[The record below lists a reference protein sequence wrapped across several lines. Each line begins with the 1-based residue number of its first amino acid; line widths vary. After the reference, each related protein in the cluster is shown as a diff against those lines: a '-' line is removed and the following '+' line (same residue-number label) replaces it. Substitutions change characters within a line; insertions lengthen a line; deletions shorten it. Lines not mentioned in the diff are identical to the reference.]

1 MAQGMTATGNLAGR
15 YRLYVR
21 LGCHL
26 CDDAARLL
34 AAAGIDFVR
43 IDVDRDPRLREEY
56 GALLPVLQDTLHD
69 RELVYPFTAASVL
82 AATNLEESD
91 MKHETLSYL
100 AGQVRLDGALY
111 LPAHTAASVPGVV
124 VAPEWWGMTEHVK
137 SAAAK
142 LAEAG
147 YAALVLDLYG
157 AGNTTDQAAQ
167 ANAWM
172 SALLDNPAEL
182 MARAKAG
189 MEALAARPEVDN
201 TRIAAI
207 GFCFGGRVALEMAR
221 AGLPLRAAVSFHG
234 GVEAFAPAEKG
245 KVQAALLV
253 EHGEADSMVSLDDV
267 EAFRKEMDAAQVT
280 YHIDIFPGARHA
292 FTNPQADANAVKNGV
307 DLGYDPQAA
316 AQSWQNMLDWLN
328 KYL

>member
-1 MAQGMTATGNLAGR
+1 MMQGMTATDNPPAR

-34 AAAGIDFVR
+34 AALGIPFLRV
-43 IDVDRDPRLREEY
+43 DVDRDATLREEY
-56 GALLPVLQDTLHD
+56 GALLPVLHDTLRD
-69 RELVYPFTAASVL
+69 RELVYPFTAADVL
-82 AATNLEESD
+82 AAANLEESP

-111 LPAHTAASVPGVV
+111 LPAQAAGKVPGVV
-124 VAPEWWGMTEHVK
+124 VAPEWWGMTDHVK
-137 SAAAK
+137 TAAAR

-157 AGNTTDQAAQ
+157 QGNTTDQAVQ

-189 MEALAARPEVDN
+189 MEALAARPEVDSA
-201 TRIAAI
+201 RLAAI
-207 GFCFGGRVALEMAR
+207 GFCFGGKVALEMAR

-253 EHGEADSMVSLDDV
+253 EHGEADSMVSMEDV
-267 EAFRKEMDAAQVT
+267 AAFRAEMDAAQVT

-292 FTNPQADANAVKNGV
+292 FTNPQADANAAKNGV

-316 AQSWQNMLDWLN
+316 AQSWQNMLDWL
-328 KYL
+328 KQHL

>member
-1 MAQGMTATGNLAGR
+1 
-15 YRLYVR
+15 
-21 LGCHL
+21 
-26 CDDAARLL
+26 
-34 AAAGIDFVR
+34 
-43 IDVDRDPRLREEY
+43 
-56 GALLPVLQDTLHD
+56 
-69 RELVYPFTAASVL
+69 
-82 AATNLEESD
+82 

-137 SAAAK
+137 SAAAR

-189 MEALAARPEVDN
+189 MEALAARPEVDS
-201 TRIAAI
+201 TRIAVI

-234 GVEAFAPAEKG
+234 GVEAFASAEKG